1 MMARF
6 ASTALAISATLIA
19 VTLSGCTTS
28 LPPASTDVDFTSVA
42 HAGEPAHVQI
52 EVGGIISITPPT
64 PAYVEAK
71 YWNAAIDDPTILTFS
86 PANSSGRAASMPL
99 FKAVRVGK
107 TTAVLTYTGG
117 ATPQTATF
125 DVTVVAR

>member
-6 ASTALAISATLIA
+6 TSVALALSAA
-19 VTLSGCTTS
+19 VCVAILAGCTAS
-28 LPPASTDVDFTSVA
+28 LPPVSTDVDFTSA
-42 HAGEPAHVQI
+42 THTGEPAHVQI
-52 EVGGIISITPPT
+52 EVGGIITITPPA

-86 PANSSGRAASMPL
+86 PADGSGRTASMPL
-99 FKAVRVGK
+99 FTAVKVGE

-117 ATPQTATF
+117 TAPQTATF
-125 DVTVVAR
+125 DITVVAP